1 MQISQAIEAYQQAID
16 DQDKALEQVV
26 PRQS

>member
-26 PRQS
+26 PRQP